1 MSTAFTIEGVIAFQS
16 EIHMTTTVAA
26 SVKLP
31 TSGDVI
37 STDGPIVLA
46 AKPFDLT
53 NAPLAMARWLA
64 HREDRE
70 LRVITIV
77 EAHDA
82 LGGAD
87 GVATLPARYYEEE
100 RAAIAARLADEMQ
113 SRAADGVVCR
123 ISVENGPSARSVVDL
138 ARECDARLIVIGTGR
153 HDAFGRFVYGERAMQ
168 IVRAADRP
176 VLVVPRGAS
185 AGPLQ
190 RAIVAVDFSRASLRA
205 ASAILP
211 MLSFGAELTL
221 VHVRPATPKTESDA
235 PGSAHTDIACDD
247 LFARFIRLLPLPP
260 GINISTK
267 LLWGDPVESIDL
279 YAVSSGA
286 DLLACGRLRSHTLAE
301 RIFVGSVSAGLL
313 RRAHY
318 AILIAPELSDDAR
331 ADARA
336 PLTGVNEWEQTSWSA
351 RLMEFSSR
359 NRGRRVRLGVEDVS
373 AHGGRCVAQDFLL
386 RSMAFNEHERLRILL
401 VDRANA
407 ANRLAVSYGEI
418 RDIALFSSIAGD
430 DTRLVFGY
438 DGGRGSLTLSPAE
451 LP

>member
-1 MSTAFTIEGVIAFQS
+1 
-16 EIHMTTTVAA
+16 MTTTLAV
-26 SVKLP
+26 SVKRP
-31 TSGDVI
+31 TSGDAI
-37 STDGPIVLA
+37 STEGPIVLA

-64 HREDRE
+64 RREDRE
-70 LRVITIV
+70 LRVFTIV

-100 RAAIAARLADEMQ
+100 RAAIAERLEDELQVQ
-113 SRAADGVVCR
+113 SADGVICR
-123 ISVENGPSARSVVDL
+123 ISVENGPGARTVVDL

-176 VLVVPRGAS
+176 VLVVPSGAT
-185 AGPLQ
+185 ARPLQ

-205 ASAILP
+205 ACAILP

-221 VHVRPATPKTESDA
+221 VHVRPATPKPQSEA
-235 PGSAHTDIACDD
+235 PGSPPTDTPCDD
-247 LFARFIRLLPLPP
+247 LFARFISLLPLPP

-279 YAVSSGA
+279 YAASSGA
-286 DLLACGRLRSHTLAE
+286 DLLACGRLRGHTLVE

-313 RRAHY
+313 RRAHC
-318 AILIAPELSDDAR
+318 AILIAPELPDDAR

-336 PLTGVNEWEQTSWSA
+336 PLTGVNEWERESWSA
-351 RLMEFSSR
+351 RLAEFSAR

-373 AHGGRCVAQDFLL
+373 AHGGRCVAQDFVL
-386 RSMAFNEHERLRILL
+386 RSTAFNDRERLRILL

-407 ANRLAVSYGEI
+407 ENHLAVSYGEI